1 MKRLRSRIE
10 TPLPCEYIDAVRPDD
25 VELPRGM
32 EIRHLCVD
40 GRWHIE
46 VVYAVES
53 PEDILTLK
61 NTLDDVVRAL
71 RLVEKIN
78 LQ

>member
-1 MKRLRSRIE
+1 MRRLRSRIE
-10 TPLPCEYIDAVRPDD
+10 TPLSCEYIDAVRPDD

-71 RLVEKIN
+71 QLVEKIN